1 MITSILAISFLEFVS
16 ANLWFSGIALF
27 LICATIAGTIQTLS
41 GKAPPKAPWDKSKD
55 E

>member
-1 MITSILAISFLEFVS
+1 MITSILALGFLEFVA

-27 LICATIAGTIQTLS
+27 LICATIAGTIQSLS
-41 GKAPPKAPWDKSKD
+41 GKAPPKAPWDKKD